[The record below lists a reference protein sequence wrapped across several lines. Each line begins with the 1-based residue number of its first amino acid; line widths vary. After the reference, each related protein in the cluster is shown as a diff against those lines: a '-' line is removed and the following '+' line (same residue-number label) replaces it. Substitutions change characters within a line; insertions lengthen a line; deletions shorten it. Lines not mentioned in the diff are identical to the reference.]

1 MRVFLI
7 HGMGRTPLS
16 MLVLKWRLERL
27 GHQVTLFGYLVTAE
41 TLEAIGER
49 FIQRIEQTLENDAA
63 REGGPGLWA
72 VVGHSLGNIVTRW
85 ASPRLPAGFVRFV
98 MLAPP
103 NRSPAIAQALE
114 HHWLFRTLTRDAG
127 AKLADPTFYDTLP
140 VPDVPSMII
149 AGTRGP
155 RASWHPAGE
164 HPNDCLVAVE
174 ETHLPGLPVLEIHAA
189 HSFLMNRRDVFE
201 AVRAF
206 LDAPGPEPA
215 RAVPGLRLDDSA
227 QGVA

>member
-16 MLVLKWRLERL
+16 MLVLKWRLERS
-27 GHQVTLFGYLVTAE
+27 GHRVTLFGYLVTAE
-41 TLEAIGER
+41 TLETIAER
-49 FIQRIEQTLENDAA
+49 FIERIERTLADDAA
-63 REGGPGLWA
+63 DEGGPVPWA
-72 VVGHSLGNIVTRW
+72 VVGHSLGSIVTRW
-85 ASPRLPAGFVRFV
+85 ASPRLPDGFERFV

-103 NRSPAIAQALE
+103 NRSPAVAQALE
-114 HHWLFRTLTRDAG
+114 GHWLFRTLTRDAG

-174 ETHLPGLPVLEIHAA
+174 ETHLPGQPVLEIHAA
-189 HSFLMNRRDVFE
+189 HSFMMNRRDVFE
-201 AVRAF
+201 AVRTF
-206 LDAPGPEPA
+206 LEAPGPEPA
-215 RAVPGLRLDDSA
+215 RAVPGLRFVDPA
-227 QGVA
+227 EGVA